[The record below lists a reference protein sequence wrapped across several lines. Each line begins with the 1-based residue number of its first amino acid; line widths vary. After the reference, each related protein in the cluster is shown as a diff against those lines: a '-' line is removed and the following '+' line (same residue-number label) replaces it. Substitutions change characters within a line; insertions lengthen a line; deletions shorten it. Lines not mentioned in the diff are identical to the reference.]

1 MLDAGMSTP
10 KPPVAAELI
19 WSDALQFGAT
29 SGSTALIVDGDS
41 VAGPSPVQLLAIALA
56 GCMAI
61 DVVDIL
67 RKGRHAVRAFR
78 TTVTGDRAAEPPR
91 RLLRVQLRFH
101 VHGDVPDAAVER
113 AIALSREKY
122 CSVWHSL
129 RQDIELTTAFDVVA

>member
-1 MLDAGMSTP
+1 MSTS

-19 WSDALQFGAT
+19 WSEALQFGAT

-41 VAGPSPVQLLAIALA
+41 LAGPSPVQLLAIALA

-67 RKGRHAVRAFR
+67 RKGRHVVSAFR
-78 TTVTGDRAAEPPR
+78 TTVTGTRAEEPPR
-91 RLLRVQLRFH
+91 RLLDVRLEFH
-101 VHGDVPDAAVER
+101 VHGQVPEAAVDR
-113 AIALSREKY
+113 AISLSREKY

-129 RQDIELTTAFDVVA
+129 RQDIALSTAFDVVA